1 MQRKILKLGG
11 TIMKQRILYLDL
23 LRIIACVMIVF
34 MHSQRPGMG
43 IPAWFLSGSSYV
55 TAAGIGLFF
64 MISGALILGKAK
76 TLARGEEL
84 DTFSFL
90 KHRLLKI
97 IIPLAFWSL
106 LYWSLSS
113 IDSSGLGVMWFLW
126 TIGGLYLLSPILLR
140 WLQHASLR
148 EVELYLCIWGTSL
161 LYPFL
166 KLFMPI
172 GEGDTSWIYYFHGY
186 VGYFI
191 LGYYLS
197 TVPMEHLR
205 KYRWI
210 FASLF
215 LLFTLIAPCAVMVL
229 GLEVDFYSLFWYLSL
244 PIVLQCV
251 AWFVAFRSLESVF
264 SAHLST
270 CASQIAKLSAM
281 TFGIYLSH
289 ILVLRIGLWNVFFL
303 SEITSIPYLML
314 CALITIFVAWLLTWV
329 VEKVPGG
336 KWVVGI

>member
-1 MQRKILKLGG
+1 
-11 TIMKQRILYLDL
+11 
-23 LRIIACVMIVF
+23 MIVF

-43 IPAWFLSGSSYV
+43 IPAWFLSGSSYI

-97 IIPLAFWSL
+97 IIPLAFWSS

-140 WLQHASLR
+140 WLLHASLR
-148 EVELYLCIWGTSL
+148 EVELYLGIWAISL

-166 KLFMPI
+166 KLFMPLD
-172 GEGDTSWIYYFHGY
+172 EGDSSWIYYFHGY

-197 TVPMEHLR
+197 IAPMGHLC

-210 FASLF
+210 VVTLF
-215 LLFTLIAPCAVMVL
+215 LLFTIIAPCAVLML

-244 PIVLQCV
+244 PVVLQCV
-251 AWFVAFRSLESVF
+251 AWFVGLRCMEE
-264 SAHLST
+264 
-270 CASQIAKLSAM
+270 KLSQGCVFFM
-281 TFGIYLSH
+281 PTITTLSSLTFGIYLSQ
-289 ILVLRIGLWNVFFL
+289 IFVMRIVLWNLPFL
-303 SEITSIPYLML
+303 SEISGIFYMML
-314 CALITIFVAWLLTWV
+314 CGLITLSCASLLTWGIA
-329 VEKVPGG
+329 KMPGG
-336 KWVVGI
+336 KLIVGC

>member
-1 MQRKILKLGG
+1 
-11 TIMKQRILYLDL
+11 MKQRILYLDL

-76 TLARGEEL
+76 TLAGREEL

-97 IIPLAFWSL
+97 VVPLAFWSL

-197 TVPMEHLR
+197 MAPMEHLR
-205 KYRWI
+205 KCRWI

-215 LLFTLIAPCAVMVL
+215 LLFTIIAPCAVLML

-244 PIVLQCV
+244 PVVLQCV
-251 AWFVAFRSLESVF
+251 AWFVGFRCVDPLFTTRFGAFSP
-264 SAHLST
+264 
-270 CASQIAKLSAM
+270 QITKLSAM
-281 TFGIYLSH
+281 TFGVYLLH
-289 ILVLRIGLWNVFFL
+289 ILVMRVGLWNIPVL
-303 SEITSIPYLML
+303 SEITGIPYLII
-314 CALITIFVAWLLTWV
+314 CAIITLSVTNLFVWIIG
-329 VEKVPGG
+329 KIPGG
-336 KWVVGI
+336 IWVVGR

>member
-1 MQRKILKLGG
+1 MQRKISKLGG
-11 TIMKQRILYLDL
+11 TIMSQRILYLDL

-76 TLARGEEL
+76 ALSEGQEL

-97 IIPLAFWSL
+97 VVPLAFWSL

-148 EVELYLCIWGTSL
+148 EVELYLGIWAISL
-161 LYPFL
+161 LYPFI
-166 KLFMPI
+166 KLIMPV

-197 TVPMEHLR
+197 LAPMERLCN
-205 KYRWI
+205 YRWAF
-210 FASLF
+210 FA
-215 LLFTLIAPCAVMVL
+215 LLFIFTLCAPCAVLML
-229 GLEVDFYSLFWYLSL
+229 GLVVDFYSLFWYLSL
-244 PIVLQCV
+244 PVALPCV
-251 AWFVAFRSLESVF
+251 AWFVGFRCLEQLF
-264 SAHLST
+264 TARLST
-270 CASQIAKLSAM
+270 FAPQITKLTAM

-289 ILVLRIGLWNVFFL
+289 ILVMRVGLWNVDIL
-303 SEITSIPYLML
+303 SEISGIPYLII
-314 CALITIFVAWLLTWV
+314 CTIITLFVTSLFVWIV
-329 VEKVPGG
+329 GKIPGG
-336 KWVVGI
+336 MWVVGR